1 MTDGDRREPRS
12 AVPEDAVLLLID
24 FQTGF
29 DEPDWGERN
38 NPDAESVAA
47 ALLSRWREA
56 DRPVAHVRHA
66 STEPGSPLHPDAP
79 GFAWK
84 PETTPRNGEAIFEK
98 SVNGAFL
105 DTGLDDWLREGDHE
119 TLVVC
124 GLTTDH
130 CVSTTIRMAE
140 NRGYDVYVVADATAS
155 HARTGHDGEPI
166 DPETSHRVAL
176 AHLNGEFATVVEGDD
191 LLSAGDLR

>member
-1 MTDGDRREPRS
+1 MTDAD
-12 AVPEDAVLLLID
+12 DAVLLLVD

-38 NPDAESVAA
+38 NPDAEAAAA
-47 ALLSRWREA
+47 ALLDRWREA

-66 STEPGSPLHPDAP
+66 STEPGSPLRPDAP

-84 PETTPRNGEAIFEK
+84 PATAPVDGEPTFEK

-105 DTGLDDWLREGDHE
+105 DSGLDEWLREAGHE
-119 TLVVC
+119 SLVVC

-130 CVSTTIRMAE
+130 CVSTTTREAE
-140 NRGYDVYVVADATAS
+140 NRGYDVRVVADATAA
-155 HARTGHDGEPI
+155 HAREGPDGERI
-166 DPETSHRVAL
+166 GPETAHRVAL
-176 AHLNGEFATVVEGDD
+176 AHLNGEFATVVESEA
-191 LLSAGDLR
+191 LLADR

>member
-1 MTDGDRREPRS
+1 MTDRAAGD
-12 AVPEDAVLLLID
+12 DATNAAADDPVLLLVD

-29 DEPDWGERN
+29 DGPDWGERN
-38 NPDAESVAA
+38 NPDAEAAAA
-47 ALLSRWREA
+47 ALLDRWREA

-66 STEPGSPLHPDAP
+66 STESDSPLRPDAP

-84 PETTPRNGEAIFEK
+84 PETAPVGDEPTFEK

-105 DTGLDDWLREGDHE
+105 DSGLDAWLRENGHE
-119 TLVVC
+119 SLVVC

-130 CVSTTIRMAE
+130 CVSTTTREAE
-140 NRGYDVYVVADATAS
+140 NRGYDVRVVADATAT
-155 HARTGHDGEPI
+155 HAREAPDGERI

-176 AHLNGEFATVVEGDD
+176 AHLNGEFATVVESAD
-191 LLSAGDLR
+191 LIAD